1 MKLSILI
8 PVYNEAQ
15 WLAAFWERFRLA
27 PLDRCTGIDEVEIIV
42 VDDGSSDGSRELL
55 QEFVVRPFQFACGKA
70 AEIRLLMQ
78 PENRGKGAAIQAAI
92 HASRG
97 DIVIIQDADLEY
109 STDDY
114 PALLAPFMKE
124 NADAVFGTRFTSQS
138 RRVLL
143 FWHMVGNKL
152 FTLLS
157 NAFSNLNLT
166 DMECGYKLIRG
177 DLARRLRLV
186 SPRFGIEP
194 ELTAKLARAKAKIF
208 EVPVSYAG
216 RSYAEGKKI
225 GMRDAIA
232 ALFHIIRFCLFDR
245 RPFHS
250 EEPVFSVFEFVKKG
264 HAAKVEHKPTRDWP
278 EEPAMPTSIIDQQ
291 EILQRIGD

>member
-15 WLAAFWERFRLA
+15 WLDAFWARFQQA
-27 PLDRCTGIDEVEIIV
+27 PLHQCQGITSVEIVI
-42 VDDGSSDGSRELL
+42 VDDGSVDGSREILKS
-55 QEFVVRPFQFACGKA
+55 FASRPFQFSCGMP
-70 AEIRLLMQ
+70 AEVQLYLQ
-78 PENRGKGAAIQAAI
+78 PQNRGKGSAIRAAIQA
-92 HASRG
+92 STG

-109 STDDY
+109 SVFDY
-114 PALLAPFMKE
+114 PALMQPFARE
-124 NADAVFGTRFTSQS
+124 NADAVFGTRFSGAS

-143 FWHMVGNKL
+143 FWHMVGNRL

-166 DMECGYKLIRG
+166 DMECGYKAVRG
-177 DLARRLRLV
+177 DLVRKLNLI

-194 ELTAKLARAKAKIF
+194 ELTAKLATAKARIF

-225 GMRDAIA
+225 GMKDAVA
-232 ALFHIIRFCLFDR
+232 ALFHIVRFCIFDR
-245 RPFHS
+245 RPFLREGEQKASDLLHFNPGS
-250 EEPVFSVFEFVKKG
+250 RLKVNESKVSSDFRREPTLF
-264 HAAKVEHKPTRDWP
+264 PT
-278 EEPAMPTSIIDQQ
+278 
-291 EILQRIGD
+291 L